1 MSEIEQKYSMREVM
15 SPLVVRMLIGV
26 GLNALGGGLTLS
38 LLLVYLTQIR
48 DIPTSQATLTLSIMA
63 LVSFAVTGPVGT
75 LVDKYGPQP
84 VMLVG
89 LVVDAVAVGLW
100 SQVHTLRDAY
110 LVGILAAI
118 GGSSIWP
125 PQSAMIA
132 RITPPEHRQ
141 RVYGIQFM
149 LLNAGLG
156 AGGLVGSLMVIA
168 NDAASFERLY
178 YLNAASY
185 VSYFLIAL
193 TLKVGRG
200 PETHEEEEL
209 SEGGYREVFRDRA
222 MVRLS
227 LSSLLMLVSGYA
239 SIEAGLSLFATA
251 HVGLSPKWL
260 GVIFG
265 VNTATIVL
273 AQTFVLKW
281 SHRRSR
287 SRLLTGVGLL
297 WAVSWIVVALSVPTG
312 GATAV
317 VLLCVSQ
324 FIFAL
329 GETLWSP
336 IAPALANE
344 LAPINL
350 RGRYNA
356 LSSLQWNVA
365 NAVGPLIAA
374 LTLGQNLPYLWISA
388 LLVGCLIAAGLMSRL
403 SQILTPEQDGRI
415 AA

>member
-1 MSEIEQKYSMREVM
+1 
-15 SPLVVRMLIGV
+15 
-26 GLNALGGGLTLS
+26 
-38 LLLVYLTQIR
+38 
-48 DIPTSQATLTLSIMA
+48 
-63 LVSFAVTGPVGT
+63 
-75 LVDKYGPQP
+75 
-84 VMLVG
+84 MLVG
-89 LVVDAVAVGLW
+89 LVIEAFGVGLW

-110 LVGILAAI
+110 LVGILSAI

-132 RITPPEHRQ
+132 RITPPEHRE

-156 AGGLVGSLMVIA
+156 LGGVVGSIMVIA
-168 NDAASFERLY
+168 NNAESFERLY

-185 VSYFLIAL
+185 VFYFLIAL

-200 PETHEEEEL
+200 KEENHDEDL

-227 LSSLLMLVSGYA
+227 LASLLMLIAGYA

-265 VNTATIVL
+265 ANTATIVL

-281 SHRRSR
+281 SYRKSR
-287 SRLLTGVGLL
+287 SRLLTSVGIL
-297 WAVSWIVVALSVPTG
+297 WAISWLVVALAVPTG
-312 GATAV
+312 NGAAV
-317 VLLCVSQ
+317 ILLCVSQ

-336 IAPALANE
+336 IAPAIANE
-344 LAPINL
+344 LAPSHL

-365 NAVGPLIAA
+365 NTAGPLIAA
-374 LTLGQNLPYLWISA
+374 LTLGQNLPYVWIGT
-388 LLVGCLIAAGLMSRL
+388 LLVGCLIASVMMSRL
-403 SQILTPEQDGRI
+403 RFILTPEQDGRV

>member
-1 MSEIEQKYSMREVM
+1 MREVL
-15 SPLVVRMLIGV
+15 SPLVVRILVGV
-26 GLNALGGGLTLS
+26 GLNAIGGGLTLS

-48 DIPTSQATLTLSIMA
+48 DISTSSATITLSIMA
-63 LVSFAVTGPVGT
+63 IVSLAVTGPVGS
-75 LVDKYGPQP
+75 LVDRFGPQP
-84 VMLVG
+84 VMIVG
-89 LVVDAVAVGLW
+89 LVVEAFGVGLW

-110 LVGILAAI
+110 LVGILSAI

-132 RITPPEHRQ
+132 RITPPEHRE

-156 AGGLVGSLMVIA
+156 LGGVVGSIMVIA
-168 NDAASFERLY
+168 NNAESFERLY

-185 VSYFLIAL
+185 VFYFLIAL

-200 PETHEEEEL
+200 KEENHDEDL

-227 LSSLLMLVSGYA
+227 LASLLMLIAGYA

-265 VNTATIVL
+265 ANTATIVL

-281 SHRRSR
+281 SYRKSR
-287 SRLLTGVGLL
+287 SRLLTSVGIL
-297 WAVSWIVVALSVPTG
+297 WAISWLVVALAVPTG
-312 GATAV
+312 NGAAV
-317 VLLCVSQ
+317 ILLCVSQ

-336 IAPALANE
+336 IAPAIANE
-344 LAPINL
+344 LAPSHL

-365 NAVGPLIAA
+365 NTAGPLIAA
-374 LTLGQNLPYLWISA
+374 LTLGQNLPYVWIGT
-388 LLVGCLIAAGLMSRL
+388 LLVGCLIASVMMSRL
-403 SQILTPEQDGRI
+403 RFILTPEQDGRV